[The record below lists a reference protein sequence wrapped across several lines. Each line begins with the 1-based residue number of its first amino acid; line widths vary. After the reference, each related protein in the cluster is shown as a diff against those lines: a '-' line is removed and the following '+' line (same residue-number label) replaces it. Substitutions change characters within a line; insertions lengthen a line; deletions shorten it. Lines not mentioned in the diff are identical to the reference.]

1 MRPGRAAAG
10 AVLRVAPG
18 LAPGAQR
25 VVFKLIYDLASR
37 GSRGAKSSFMNYGYA
52 GDDEGDAVSGREDS
66 DRFGRQL
73 YERVAGAAELFDK
86 DVLEVGCGRG
96 GGTAF
101 VAERFRPRTMTG
113 VDFAASAIARSR
125 AEHMQAGLT
134 FVTGDAEALPFAE
147 GSFDAVLSVESSHC
161 YPSVPR
167 FLAEVSRVLRPGGL
181 LLLADFR
188 HSTLPPEAETA
199 LFEQEDVACLRHQ
212 IVDAGF
218 RILDEEDITANV
230 LRALR
235 LDSPNRRAQLESRT
249 PKLLRRHALAFAAVD
264 GGAMYRAYEEGLWT
278 YLRFALQKP

>member
-25 VVFKLIYDLASR
+25 VVFKLIYELASR
-37 GSRGAKSSFMNYGYA
+37 GGRGATSSFMNYGYA
-52 GDDEGDAVSGREDS
+52 GDGDGDGEPGDA

-73 YERVAGAAELFDK
+73 YERVAGAAELSGK

-101 VAERFRPRTMTG
+101 VSERFGPRTMTG
-113 VDFAASAIARSR
+113 VDFAPSAIARCR
-125 AEHMQAGLT
+125 AAHGQTGIT
-134 FVTGDAEALPFAE
+134 FVTGDAEALPFAG

-167 FLAEVSRVLRPGGL
+167 FLAEVSRVLRPGGS

-188 HSTLPPEAETA
+188 HSTMPPGAESA
-199 LFEQEDVACLRHQ
+199 LFEQEDVACLRNQ
-212 IVDAGF
+212 IADAGL
-218 RILDEEDITANV
+218 RIVEEEDITANV

-235 LDSPNRRAQLESRT
+235 LNSPKRRAQLERRT
-249 PKLLRRHALAFAAVD
+249 PRLLRRHALAFAAVD
-264 GGAMYRAYEEGLWT
+264 GGAMYRAYEQGLWT

>member
-10 AVLRVAPG
+10 AILRVAPG
-18 LAPGAQR
+18 LAPGTQR
-25 VVFKLIYDLASR
+25 VLFKLIYDLASR
-37 GSRGAKSSFMNYGYA
+37 GSRGAQSSFMNYGYA
-52 GDDEGDAVSGREDS
+52 GDGDGVPEDS

-73 YERVAGAAELFDK
+73 YARVAGAAELSGMA
-86 DVLEVGCGRG
+86 VLEVGCGRG

-101 VAERFRPRTMTG
+101 VSERFQPRTMTG

-125 AEHMQAGLT
+125 AQHRQAGLT
-134 FVTGDAEALPFAE
+134 FVTGDAEALPFAD

-167 FLAEVSRVLRPGGL
+167 FLAEVSRVLRPGGF

-188 HSTLPPEAETA
+188 HSTLPPGAENA

-212 IVDAGF
+212 IADAGF
-218 RILDEEDITANV
+218 RIVEEEDITDNV

-235 LDSPNRRAQLESRT
+235 LDSPNRRAQLESRM

-264 GGAMYRAYEEGLWT
+264 GGAMYRAYEQGLWT